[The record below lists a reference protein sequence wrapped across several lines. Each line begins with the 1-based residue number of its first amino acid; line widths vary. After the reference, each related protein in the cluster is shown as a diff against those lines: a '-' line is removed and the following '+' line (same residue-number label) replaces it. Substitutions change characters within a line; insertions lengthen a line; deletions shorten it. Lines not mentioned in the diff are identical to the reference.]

1 MKSVAESRDGL
12 MVEVSGVSSFVR
24 GTDAV
29 FYSGLDVIEV
39 LDPRKTRL
47 APDDTSKHAKARLH
61 LEAVIRKTALPQ
73 TEHGIALADSFLMDQ
88 QQHQLRPAELALS
101 MRNPQPRLLIA
112 DVVGLGKTLEIGITL
127 SELIRRGRGER
138 ILVVT
143 PAHVLEQFQRELW
156 TRFSLPLVRL
166 DSTGIQRIQQ
176 EIPAGRN
183 PFAHFKRVIVSV
195 DTLKSATYGHHL
207 ENVVWDAVVI
217 DESHNLVN
225 KGTRNNRLAHRLAEQ
240 TDALI
245 LASATPHNGDAESF
259 AELIRMLDPAAIA
272 DPKNYK
278 VADLDHLYIRR
289 TKTDREVRDSLRT
302 SPGPNAAPHCRCRLR
317 RRRRKSPSWRSWR
330 ASGPRGPGL
339 LLDLRRSAGRLQLP
353 EGFPL
358 LPRSPAGILASRR
371 TYLDDPKRR
380 TAKGKGKADTPE
392 RRAALAIESKAL
404 AELETLV
411 ADFTDQDS
419 AKLDALVR
427 TLKDD
432 LGVGPR
438 SQRRVV
444 VFSERVHTLDWLARE
459 VPERLGFKKKN
470 ETKADTARPWK
481 AYGGA
486 VEVMHGD
493 TTNDQQQQEI
503 IDRFGRREEPVRLLF
518 TGDIA
523 SEGVNLHHQCHDLI
537 HYDLPWSLI
546 RIEQRN
552 GRIDRYGQAVSPS
565 SGPSTSP
572 PTCPGGATRR
582 TARCSRSTT
591 GSWAPDCCGAR
602 HRHTRSR
609 PARAALRPSPAST
622 TTRRKRT
629 ASPAISSRAALSSA
643 PSSSRSRSP
652 AESSRVP
659 RRRQRPARRPGGP
672 PAALGTAPVPEADVP
687 HVFTNTKAYFHAAM
701 DLIYPEAER
710 AALGWKPETAHGR
723 IEFTPPEDLQ
733 YRFRALPNSYLKQ
746 EKILT
751 TSKDDGTL
759 SITFDKQYAADRLED
774 ARNAKQGKTDQT
786 TSQWPNV
793 SYVSDIHPVLD
804 WVTDKVLARLRYDEA
819 FVLAY
824 RPDTTKAKRID
835 ARLPEALTGPVYL
848 LQGVYSNAAGKP
860 TVVEWMGVTGLG
872 EDNPCV
878 WRMDSAFLAACGVGP
893 DMPGRAQ
900 PVDPG
905 HLQELVP
912 AAVDVAEAHLRE
924 RRADYDKQ
932 VDSYLAPYEDRV
944 QVWEQDALIAV
955 GNQQHRIQQVY
966 DTAARRRDLVR
977 RLRTKGDP
985 MLRVLCVLEPFTP
998 PPRTPRSPHDELHLR
1013 LLRQPRRIPLRP
1025 LLQRG
1030 AGEHPQEGQGGR
1042 RGPVH
1047 PVDRPRDRPARLP
1060 AHPTRTPSPPPRRL
1074 PGHRAPFLSAH
1085 AQQEEPGSTYDDPTG
1100 SGPNTSPPGTPPSS
1114 KPSATTDGPS
1124 RSPCTTPARST
1135 NSRPPGTETASSP
1148 STAAG
1153 PPPRRRPR
1161 P

>member
-1 MKSVAESRDGL
+1 MTTSMQPEVPEGRDVDPAQSAYPAGARPVFAPGAQVRIRDEQWLVKSVAESRDGL
-12 MVEVSGVSSFVR
+12 MVKVSGVSSFVR

-29 FYSGLDVIEV
+29 FYSGLDRIEV

-47 APDDTSKHAKARLH
+47 VPDETSKHAKARLY

-73 TEHGIALADSFLMDQ
+73 TEHGIALADSFLMDRQ
-88 QQHQLRPAELALS
+88 EHQLRPAELALS

-176 EIPAGRN
+176 ELPAGRN

-195 DTLKSATYGHHL
+195 DTLKSATYAHHL
-207 ENVVWDAVVI
+207 ENITWDAVVI

-225 KGTRNNRLAHRLAEQ
+225 KGTRNNRLARRLAEQ

-289 TKTDREVRDSLRT
+289 TKSDREVRDSLKGKPWAERGDSLPVPAPAT
-302 SPGPNAAPHCRCRLR
+302 PKEVAVLEKLASEWTPGDPSRSSVCADPLVGYNFLKAFLSSHVAL
-317 RRRRKSPSWRSWR
+317 RKSLANRR
-330 ASGPRGPGL
+330 A
-339 LLDLRRSAGRLQLP
+339 
-353 EGFPL
+353 
-358 LPRSPAGILASRR
+358 
-371 TYLDDPKRR
+371 YLDNPRTG
-380 TAKGKGKADTPE
+380 TAKGKARTATDTPE
-392 RRAALAIESKAL
+392 RRAALAAESKAL
-404 AELETLV
+404 AELEALV

-427 TLKDD
+427 TLKDS

-438 SQRRVV
+438 SERRVV
-444 VFSERVHTLDWLARE
+444 IFSERVHTLDWLAQE
-459 VPERLGFKKKN
+459 VPARLGFKKN
-470 ETKADTARPWK
+470 EAKADATRPWK

-503 IDRFGRREEPVRLLF
+503 VDRFGRLEEPVRLLF

-552 GRIDRYGQAVSPS
+552 GRIDRYGQAVSPEFRALTLTADVPWRRDEE
-565 SGPSTSP
+565 SGEMLTLDDRLVGARLLRREAQAHEIETGEGSAEAVTGLYNDKKEEDRLTRDLIKGGTVERSIKQSQQESGGVLANLLAGANARLADPTAP
-572 PTCPGGATRR
+572 PTT
-582 TARCSRSTT
+582 
-591 GSWAPDCCGAR
+591 
-602 HRHTRSR
+602 
-609 PARAALRPSPAST
+609 
-622 TTRRKRT
+622 
-629 ASPAISSRAALSSA
+629 
-643 PSSSRSRSP
+643 
-652 AESSRVP
+652 
-659 RRRQRPARRPGGP
+659 
-672 PAALGTAPVPEADVP
+672 LGTAPVPEADVP
-687 HVFTNTKAYFHAAM
+687 HVFTDTKAYFHAAM

-710 AALGWKPETAHGR
+710 AALGWKPETAQGR
-723 IEFTPPEDLQ
+723 IEFTPPDDLQ
-733 YRFRALPNSYLKQ
+733 YRFRALPKSYLEQ

-751 TSKDDGTL
+751 TSKYDGTL
-759 SITFDKQYAADRLED
+759 SITFDKQYAADRLEA
-774 ARNAKQGKTDQT
+774 ARNAKQGKTDQP

-793 SYVSDIHPVLD
+793 SYASDIHPVLD
-804 WVTDKVLARLRYDEA
+804 WVTDKVLAKLQYDEA

-824 RPDTTKAKRID
+824 RPDTVKAKRID
-835 ARLPEALTGPVYL
+835 AALPEALTGPVYL
-848 LQGVYSNAAGKP
+848 LQGVYSNTAGKP
-860 TVVEWMGVTGLG
+860 TVVEWMAVTGLTAG
-872 EDNPCV
+872 SPRV

-900 PVDPG
+900 PVAPDL
-905 HLQELVP
+905 LQRLVP
-912 AAVDVAEAHLRE
+912 TAVDAAETHLRE

-944 QVWEQDALIAV
+944 QIWEQGALIAV
-955 GNQQHRIQQVY
+955 GNQQRRIQQVY
-966 DTAARRRDLVR
+966 DTAALRRDLVR
-977 RLRTKGDP
+977 RLRTDGDP
-985 MLRVLCVLEPFTP
+985 MLRVLCVLEP
-998 PPRTPRSPHDELHLR
+998 L
-1013 LLRQPRRIPLRP
+1013 
-1025 LLQRG
+1025 
-1030 AGEHPQEGQGGR
+1030 
-1042 RGPVH
+1042 
-1047 PVDRPRDRPARLP
+1047 
-1060 AHPTRTPSPPPRRL
+1060 HPTTAST
-1074 PGHRAPFLSAH
+1074 AH
-1085 AQQEEPGSTYDDPTG
+1085 AEE
-1100 SGPNTSPPGTPPSS
+1100 
-1114 KPSATTDGPS
+1114 SA
-1124 RSPCTTPARST
+1124 R
-1135 NSRPPGTETASSP
+1135 
-1148 STAAG
+1148 
-1153 PPPRRRPR
+1153 
-1161 P
+1161 

>member
-1 MKSVAESRDGL
+1 MTTAMQPEVPEGRDADPAQSAYPAGARPVFAPGAQVRIRHEQWLVKSVSESRDGL

-24 GTDAV
+24 GTDAI
-29 FYSGLDVIEV
+29 FYSDLDVIEV

-47 APDDTSKHAKARLH
+47 VPDDTSKHAKARLH

-73 TEHGIALADSFLMDQ
+73 TEHGIALADSFLMDR

-195 DTLKSATYGHHL
+195 DTLKSATYAHHL
-207 ENVVWDAVVI
+207 ESITWDAVVI

-225 KGTRNNRLAHRLAEQ
+225 KGTRNNRLARRLAEQ

-289 TKTDREVRDSLRT
+289 TKTDREVRDSLKGKPWAERGDSLPVPAPAT
-302 SPGPNAAPHCRCRLR
+302 PKEVAVLEKLASEWTPGDPARSSVCADPLVGYNFLKAFLSSHVAL
-317 RRRRKSPSWRSWR
+317 RKSLANRR
-330 ASGPRGPGL
+330 A
-339 LLDLRRSAGRLQLP
+339 
-353 EGFPL
+353 
-358 LPRSPAGILASRR
+358 
-371 TYLDDPKRR
+371 YLDDP
-380 TAKGKGKADTPE
+380 TKGKVKAAADTPE
-392 RRAALAIESKAL
+392 RRAALAVESKAL
-404 AELETLV
+404 AELEALV

-427 TLKDD
+427 TLKE

-438 SQRRVV
+438 SERRVV
-444 VFSERVHTLDWLARE
+444 IFSERVHTLDWLAKE
-459 VPERLGFKKKN
+459 VPARLGFKKN
-470 ETKADTARPWK
+470 EAKADATRPWT

-503 IDRFGRREEPVRLLF
+503 VDRFGRLEEPVRLLF

-523 SEGVNLHHQCHDLI
+523 SEGVNLHHQCHDLV

-552 GRIDRYGQAVSPS
+552 GRIDRYGQAISPEFRALTLIADVPWRRDEE
-565 SGPSTSP
+565 SGETL
-572 PTCPGGATRR
+572 TLDDRLV
-582 TARCSRSTT
+582 
-591 GSWAPDCCGAR
+591 GAR
-602 HRHTRSR
+602 LLRREAQAHEIETGEGSAEAVTGLYNDKKEEDRLTRDLIKGGTVERSIKQSQQESGGVLAGLLAGANAR
-609 PARAALRPSPAST
+609 LADPTAAPAT
-622 TTRRKRT
+622 
-629 ASPAISSRAALSSA
+629 
-643 PSSSRSRSP
+643 
-652 AESSRVP
+652 
-659 RRRQRPARRPGGP
+659 
-672 PAALGTAPVPEADVP
+672 LGTAPVPEADVP
-687 HVFTNTKAYFHAAM
+687 HVFTDTKAYFHAAM

-710 AALGWKPETAHGR
+710 AALGWKPETTHGR
-723 IEFTPPEDLQ
+723 IEFTPPDDLQ
-733 YRFRALPNSYLKQ
+733 YRFRALPKSYLEQ

-751 TSKDDGTL
+751 TSKYDGTL
-759 SITFDKQYAADRLED
+759 SVTFDKEYAADRLEA
-774 ARNAKQGKTDQT
+774 ARNAKQGKTDQP

-804 WVTDKVLARLRYDEA
+804 WVTDKVLAKLKYDEA

-824 RPDTTKAKRID
+824 RPDPVKAKRID
-835 ARLPEALTGPVYL
+835 ATLPEALNGPVYL
-848 LQGVYSNAAGKP
+848 LQGVYSNVAGKP
-860 TVVEWMGVTGLG
+860 TVVEWMAVTGLAAG
-872 EDNPCV
+872 SPRV

-900 PVDPG
+900 PVAPDL
-905 HLQELVP
+905 LQELVP
-912 AAVDVAEAHLRE
+912 AAVDAAEAHLRE
-924 RRADYDKQ
+924 RRTDYDKQ

-944 QVWEQDALIAV
+944 QVWEQGALIAV
-955 GNQQHRIQQVY
+955 GNQQHRIKQVY

-977 RLRTKGDP
+977 RLRTDGDP
-985 MLRVLCVLEPFTP
+985 MLRVLCVLEP
-998 PPRTPRSPHDELHLR
+998 LH
-1013 LLRQPRRIPLRP
+1013 
-1025 LLQRG
+1025 
-1030 AGEHPQEGQGGR
+1030 ATTES
-1042 RGPVH
+1042 
-1047 PVDRPRDRPARLP
+1047 
-1060 AHPTRTPSPPPRRL
+1060 T
-1074 PGHRAPFLSAH
+1074 AH
-1085 AQQEEPGSTYDDPTG
+1085 AEE
-1100 SGPNTSPPGTPPSS
+1100 
-1114 KPSATTDGPS
+1114 SA
-1124 RSPCTTPARST
+1124 R
-1135 NSRPPGTETASSP
+1135 
-1148 STAAG
+1148 
-1153 PPPRRRPR
+1153 
-1161 P
+1161 

>member
-1 MKSVAESRDGL
+1 MTTAMQPEVPEGRDAEPAQSAYPTGTSPVFAPGAQVRIRHEQWLVKSVSESRDGF

-29 FYSGLDVIEV
+29 FYSGLDAIKV

-47 APDDTSKHAKARLH
+47 EPDGTSKHAKARLH

-73 TEHGIALADSFLMDQ
+73 TEHGIALADSFLMDR

-195 DTLKSATYGHHL
+195 DTLKSATYAHHL
-207 ENVVWDAVVI
+207 ENIAWDAVVI

-225 KGTRNNRLAHRLAEQ
+225 KGTRNNRLARRLAEQ

-259 AELIRMLDPAAIA
+259 AELIGMLDPAAIA

-289 TKTDREVRDSLRT
+289 TKTDREVHDSLKDKPWAERGDSLPVT
-302 SPGPNAAPHCRCRLR
+302 ASATPKEVAVLENLASQWTPGDPDRPSVCADPLVGYNFLKAFLSSHVALR
-317 RRRRKSPSWRSWR
+317 ES
-330 ASGPRGPGL
+330 
-339 LLDLRRSAGRLQLP
+339 
-353 EGFPL
+353 
-358 LPRSPAGILASRR
+358 LASRR
-371 TYLDDPKRR
+371 TYLDDPKSR
-380 TAKGKGKADTPE
+380 TAKGKAKVDTPE
-392 RRAALAIESKAL
+392 RRAALAAESKAL

-427 TLKDD
+427 TLKDV

-438 SQRRVV
+438 SERRVV
-444 VFSERVHTLDWLARE
+444 VFSERIHTLDWLARE

-470 ETKADTARPWK
+470 VTKADATRPWK

-518 TGDIA
+518 TGDLA

-552 GRIDRYGQAVSPS
+552 GRIDRYGQAVSPEFRAVTLTAEVPWRRDEE
-565 SGPSTSP
+565 SGEMLTLDD
-572 PTCPGGATRR
+572 RLV
-582 TARCSRSTT
+582 
-591 GSWAPDCCGAR
+591 GAR
-602 HRHTRSR
+602 LLRREAQAHEIETGEGSAEAVTGLYNDKKEEDRLTRDLIKGSTVER
-609 PARAALRPSPAST
+609 SIKQSQQESGGVLAGFLAGANARLADPA
-622 TTRRKRT
+622 
-629 ASPAISSRAALSSA
+629 ASPA
-643 PSSSRSRSP
+643 P
-652 AESSRVP
+652 
-659 RRRQRPARRPGGP
+659 
-672 PAALGTAPVPEADVP
+672 LGTAPVPEADVP
-687 HVFTNTKAYFHAAM
+687 HVFTGTKAYFHAAM

-723 IEFTPPEDLQ
+723 IEFTPPDDLQ
-733 YRFRALPNSYLKQ
+733 YRFRALPKSYLEQ

-759 SITFDKQYAADRLED
+759 SITFDKEYAADRLEA
-774 ARNAKQGKTDQT
+774 ARNAKQGKTDQP

-804 WVTDKVLARLRYDEA
+804 WVTDKVLAKLQYDEA

-824 RPDTTKAKRID
+824 RPDTAKAKRID
-835 ARLPEALTGPVYL
+835 ATLSDALTGPVYL

-860 TVVEWMGVTGLG
+860 TVVEWMAVTGLA
-872 EDNPCV
+872 EDSPRV
-878 WRMDSAFLAACGVGP
+878 WRMDSSFLAACGVGP
-893 DMPGRAQ
+893 EMPGRAQ
-900 PVDPG
+900 PVDPDL
-905 HLQELVP
+905 LQGLVS

-924 RRADYDKQ
+924 RRAEYDKQ

-944 QVWEQDALIAV
+944 QVWKQGALIAV
-955 GNQQHRIQQVY
+955 GNQQHRIRQVH
-966 DTAARRRDLVR
+966 DTVARRQDLVR

-985 MLRVLCVLEPFTP
+985 MLRVLCVLEP
-998 PPRTPRSPHDELHLR
+998 LHTTT
-1013 LLRQPRRIPLRP
+1013 
-1025 LLQRG
+1025 
-1030 AGEHPQEGQGGR
+1030 A
-1042 RGPVH
+1042 
-1047 PVDRPRDRPARLP
+1047 
-1060 AHPTRTPSPPPRRL
+1060 
-1074 PGHRAPFLSAH
+1074 
-1085 AQQEEPGSTYDDPTG
+1085 PTG
-1100 SGPNTSPPGTPPSS
+1100 HAEE
-1114 KPSATTDGPS
+1114 SA
-1124 RSPCTTPARST
+1124 R
-1135 NSRPPGTETASSP
+1135 
-1148 STAAG
+1148 
-1153 PPPRRRPR
+1153 
-1161 P
+1161 

>member
-1 MKSVAESRDGL
+1 MRIRHEQWLVKSVSESRDGL

-29 FYSGLDVIEV
+29 FYSGLDAIEV

-47 APDDTSKHAKARLH
+47 VPDETSKHAKARLH

-73 TEHGIALADSFLMDQ
+73 TEHGIALADSFLMDR

-195 DTLKSATYGHHL
+195 DTLKSATYAHHL
-207 ENVVWDAVVI
+207 ENITWDAVVI

-225 KGTRNNRLAHRLAEQ
+225 KGTRNNRLARRLAEQ

-289 TKTDREVRDSLRT
+289 TKTDREVRDSLKGKPWAERGD
-302 SPGPNAAPHCRCRLR
+302 SLPVPAPATPKEVAVLE
-317 RRRRKSPSWRSWR
+317 K
-330 ASGPRGPGL
+330 
-339 LLDLRRSAGRLQLP
+339 
-353 EGFPL
+353 
-358 LPRSPAGILASRR
+358 LASEWTPGDPARSSVCADPLVGYNFLKAFLSSHVALRESLANRR
-371 TYLDDPKRR
+371 AYLDDPMKRK
-380 TAKGKGKADTPE
+380 AKAAADTPE
-392 RRAALAIESKAL
+392 RRAALAAESKAL
-404 AELETLV
+404 AELEALV

-427 TLKDD
+427 TLKE

-438 SQRRVV
+438 SERRVV
-444 VFSERVHTLDWLARE
+444 IFSERVHTLDWLARE
-459 VPERLGFKKKN
+459 VPAMLGFKKN
-470 ETKADTARPWK
+470 EAKADATRPWK

-503 IDRFGRREEPVRLLF
+503 VDRFGRREEPVRLLF

-552 GRIDRYGQAVSPS
+552 GRIDRYGQAVSPEFRALTLTADVPWRRDQE
-565 SGPSTSP
+565 SGEMLTLDD
-572 PTCPGGATRR
+572 RLV
-582 TARCSRSTT
+582 
-591 GSWAPDCCGAR
+591 GAR
-602 HRHTRSR
+602 LLRREAQAHEIETGEGSAEAVTGLYNDKKEEDRLTRDLIKGGTVERSIKQSQQESGGVLAGLLAGAN
-609 PARAALRPSPAST
+609 ARLADP
-622 TTRRKRT
+622 T
-629 ASPAISSRAALSSA
+629 A
-643 PSSSRSRSP
+643 
-652 AESSRVP
+652 
-659 RRRQRPARRPGGP
+659 P
-672 PAALGTAPVPEADVP
+672 PATLGTAPVSEADVP
-687 HVFTNTKAYFHAAM
+687 HVFTDTKAYFHAAM

-710 AALGWKPETAHGR
+710 AALGWKPETAQGR
-723 IEFTPPEDLQ
+723 IEFTPPDDLQ
-733 YRFRALPNSYLKQ
+733 YRFRALPKSYLEQ

-751 TSKDDGTL
+751 TSKYDGTL
-759 SITFDKQYAADRLED
+759 SVTFDKQYAAGRLEA
-774 ARNAKQGKTDQT
+774 ARNAKQGKTDQP

-804 WVTDKVLARLRYDEA
+804 WVTDKVLAKLKYDEA

-824 RPDTTKAKRID
+824 RPDPTKAQRID
-835 ARLPEALTGPVYL
+835 ASLPEALTGPVYL

-860 TVVEWMGVTGLG
+860 TVVEWMAVTGLAAG
-872 EDNPCV
+872 SPRV

-893 DMPGRAQ
+893 DMPGRAR
-900 PVDPG
+900 PVAPDL
-905 HLQELVP
+905 LQRLVP
-912 AAVDVAEAHLRE
+912 AAVDAAETHLRE

-944 QVWEQDALIAV
+944 QVWEQGALIAV
-955 GNQQHRIQQVY
+955 GNQQRRIQQVY

-977 RLRTKGDP
+977 RLRTDGDP
-985 MLRVLCVLEPFTP
+985 MLRVLCVLEP
-998 PPRTPRSPHDELHLR
+998 LH
-1013 LLRQPRRIPLRP
+1013 
-1025 LLQRG
+1025 
-1030 AGEHPQEGQGGR
+1030 
-1042 RGPVH
+1042 
-1047 PVDRPRDRPARLP
+1047 
-1060 AHPTRTPSPPPRRL
+1060 
-1074 PGHRAPFLSAH
+1074 
-1085 AQQEEPGSTYDDPTG
+1085 
-1100 SGPNTSPPGTPPSS
+1100 
-1114 KPSATTDGPS
+1114 ATTES
-1124 RSPCTTPARST
+1124 AAHTEESAR
-1135 NSRPPGTETASSP
+1135 
-1148 STAAG
+1148 
-1153 PPPRRRPR
+1153 
-1161 P
+1161 

>member
-1 MKSVAESRDGL
+1 MTTAMQPEVPEGRDADPAQSAYPAGARPVFAPGAQVRIRHEQWLVKSVSESRDGL

-24 GTDAV
+24 GTDAI

-39 LDPRKTRL
+39 LDPRKTQL
-47 APDDTSKHAKARLH
+47 VPDETSKHAKARLH

-73 TEHGIALADSFLMDQ
+73 TEHGIALADSFLMDR

-195 DTLKSATYGHHL
+195 DTLKSATYAHHL
-207 ENVVWDAVVI
+207 ENITWDAVVI

-225 KGTRNNRLAHRLAEQ
+225 KGTRNNRLARRLAEQ

-289 TKTDREVRDSLRT
+289 TKTDREVRDSLKGKPWAERGDSLPVPAPAT
-302 SPGPNAAPHCRCRLR
+302 PKEIAVLEKLASEWTPGDPARSSVCADPLVGYNFLKAFLSSHVAL
-317 RRRRKSPSWRSWR
+317 RKSLANRR
-330 ASGPRGPGL
+330 A
-339 LLDLRRSAGRLQLP
+339 
-353 EGFPL
+353 
-358 LPRSPAGILASRR
+358 
-371 TYLDDPKRR
+371 YLDDPK
-380 TAKGKGKADTPE
+380 KGKVKAAADTPE
-392 RRAALAIESKAL
+392 RRAALAAESKAL
-404 AELETLV
+404 AELEALV

-427 TLKDD
+427 TLKE

-438 SQRRVV
+438 SERRVV
-444 VFSERVHTLDWLARE
+444 IFSERVHTLDWLAQE
-459 VPERLGFKKKN
+459 VPGRLGFKKN
-470 ETKADTARPWK
+470 EAKADATRPWK

-503 IDRFGRREEPVRLLF
+503 VDRFGRLEEPVRLLF

-552 GRIDRYGQAVSPS
+552 GRIDRYGQAISPEFRALTLTADVPWRRDEE
-565 SGPSTSP
+565 SGEMLTLDD
-572 PTCPGGATRR
+572 RLV
-582 TARCSRSTT
+582 
-591 GSWAPDCCGAR
+591 GAR
-602 HRHTRSR
+602 LLRREAQAHEIETGEGSAEAVTGLYNDKKEEDRLTRDLIKGGTVERSIKQSQQESGGVLAGLLAGANAR
-609 PARAALRPSPAST
+609 LADPTAAPAT
-622 TTRRKRT
+622 
-629 ASPAISSRAALSSA
+629 
-643 PSSSRSRSP
+643 
-652 AESSRVP
+652 
-659 RRRQRPARRPGGP
+659 
-672 PAALGTAPVPEADVP
+672 LGTAPVPEADVP
-687 HVFTNTKAYFHAAM
+687 HVFTDTKAYFHAAM

-710 AALGWKPETAHGR
+710 VALGWKPETTHGR
-723 IEFTPPEDLQ
+723 IEFTPPDDLQ
-733 YRFRALPNSYLKQ
+733 YRFRALPKSYLEQ

-751 TSKDDGTL
+751 TSKYDGTL
-759 SITFDKQYAADRLED
+759 SITFDKKYAADRLEA
-774 ARNAKQGKTDQT
+774 ARNAKQGKTDQP

-804 WVTDKVLARLRYDEA
+804 WVTDKVLAKLKYDEA

-824 RPDTTKAKRID
+824 RPDLAKAKRID
-835 ARLPEALTGPVYL
+835 ATLPEALTGPVYL

-860 TVVEWMGVTGLG
+860 TVVEWMAITGLAA
-872 EDNPCV
+872 DSPRV
-878 WRMDSAFLAACGVGP
+878 WRMDSTFLAACGVGP

-900 PVDPG
+900 PVAPDL
-905 HLQELVP
+905 LQELVP
-912 AAVDVAEAHLRE
+912 AAVDAAETHLRE

-944 QVWEQDALIAV
+944 QVWEQGALIAV
-955 GNQQHRIQQVY
+955 GNQQRRIQQVY

-977 RLRTKGDP
+977 RLRTDGDP
-985 MLRVLCVLEPFTP
+985 MLRVLCVLEP
-998 PPRTPRSPHDELHLR
+998 LH
-1013 LLRQPRRIPLRP
+1013 
-1025 LLQRG
+1025 
-1030 AGEHPQEGQGGR
+1030 ATTES
-1042 RGPVH
+1042 
-1047 PVDRPRDRPARLP
+1047 
-1060 AHPTRTPSPPPRRL
+1060 T
-1074 PGHRAPFLSAH
+1074 AH
-1085 AQQEEPGSTYDDPTG
+1085 AEE
-1100 SGPNTSPPGTPPSS
+1100 
-1114 KPSATTDGPS
+1114 SA
-1124 RSPCTTPARST
+1124 R
-1135 NSRPPGTETASSP
+1135 
-1148 STAAG
+1148 
-1153 PPPRRRPR
+1153 
-1161 P
+1161 

>member
-1 MKSVAESRDGL
+1 MTTAMQPEVPEGRDADPAQSAYPAGARPVFAPGAQVRIRHEQWLVKSVSESRDGL

-29 FYSGLDVIEV
+29 FYSGLDAIEV

-47 APDDTSKHAKARLH
+47 VPDETSKHAKARLH

-73 TEHGIALADSFLMDQ
+73 TEHGIALADSFLMDR

-195 DTLKSATYGHHL
+195 DTLKSATYAHHL
-207 ENVVWDAVVI
+207 ENITWDAVVI

-225 KGTRNNRLAHRLAEQ
+225 KGTRNNRLARRLAEQ

-289 TKTDREVRDSLRT
+289 TKTDREVRDSLKGKPWAERGD
-302 SPGPNAAPHCRCRLR
+302 SLPVPAPATPKEVAVLE
-317 RRRRKSPSWRSWR
+317 K
-330 ASGPRGPGL
+330 
-339 LLDLRRSAGRLQLP
+339 
-353 EGFPL
+353 
-358 LPRSPAGILASRR
+358 LASEWTPGDPARSSVCADPLVGYNFLKAFLSSHVALWESLANRR
-371 TYLDDPKRR
+371 AYLDDPMKRK
-380 TAKGKGKADTPE
+380 AKAAVDTPE
-392 RRAALAIESKAL
+392 RRAALAAESKAL
-404 AELETLV
+404 AELEALV

-427 TLKDD
+427 TLKE

-438 SQRRVV
+438 SERRVV
-444 VFSERVHTLDWLARE
+444 IFSERVHTLDWLARE
-459 VPERLGFKKKN
+459 VPAMLGFKKN
-470 ETKADTARPWK
+470 EAKADATRPWK

-503 IDRFGRREEPVRLLF
+503 VDRFGRLEEPVRLLF

-552 GRIDRYGQAVSPS
+552 GRIDRYGQAVSPEFRALTLTADVPWRRDEE
-565 SGPSTSP
+565 SGEMLTLDD
-572 PTCPGGATRR
+572 RLV
-582 TARCSRSTT
+582 
-591 GSWAPDCCGAR
+591 GAR
-602 HRHTRSR
+602 LLRREAQAHEIETGEGSAEAVTGLYNDKKEEDRLTRDLIKGGTVERSIKQSQQESGGVLAGLLAGAN
-609 PARAALRPSPAST
+609 ARLADP
-622 TTRRKRT
+622 T
-629 ASPAISSRAALSSA
+629 A
-643 PSSSRSRSP
+643 
-652 AESSRVP
+652 
-659 RRRQRPARRPGGP
+659 P
-672 PAALGTAPVPEADVP
+672 PATLGTAPVSEADVP
-687 HVFTNTKAYFHAAM
+687 HVFTDTKAYFHAAM

-710 AALGWKPETAHGR
+710 AALGWKPETAQGR
-723 IEFTPPEDLQ
+723 IEFTPPDDLQ
-733 YRFRALPNSYLKQ
+733 YRFRALPKSYLEQ

-751 TSKDDGTL
+751 TSKYDGTL
-759 SITFDKQYAADRLED
+759 SVTFDKQYAAGRLEA
-774 ARNAKQGKTDQT
+774 ARNAKQGKTDQP

-804 WVTDKVLARLRYDEA
+804 WVTDKVLAKLKYDEA

-824 RPDTTKAKRID
+824 RPDPTKAQRID
-835 ARLPEALTGPVYL
+835 ASLPEALTGPVYL

-860 TVVEWMGVTGLG
+860 TVVEWMAVTGLAAG
-872 EDNPCV
+872 SPRV

-900 PVDPG
+900 PVDADL
-905 HLQELVP
+905 LQELVP
-912 AAVDVAEAHLRE
+912 AAVDAAETHLRE
-924 RRADYDKQ
+924 RRADYDTQ

-944 QVWEQDALIAV
+944 QVWEQGALIAV
-955 GNQQHRIQQVY
+955 GNQQRRIQQVY

-977 RLRTKGDP
+977 RLRTDGDP
-985 MLRVLCVLEPFTP
+985 MLRVLCVLEP
-998 PPRTPRSPHDELHLR
+998 LH
-1013 LLRQPRRIPLRP
+1013 
-1025 LLQRG
+1025 
-1030 AGEHPQEGQGGR
+1030 ATT
-1042 RGPVH
+1042 VS
-1047 PVDRPRDRPARLP
+1047 
-1060 AHPTRTPSPPPRRL
+1060 T
-1074 PGHRAPFLSAH
+1074 AH
-1085 AQQEEPGSTYDDPTG
+1085 AEE
-1100 SGPNTSPPGTPPSS
+1100 
-1114 KPSATTDGPS
+1114 SA
-1124 RSPCTTPARST
+1124 R
-1135 NSRPPGTETASSP
+1135 
-1148 STAAG
+1148 
-1153 PPPRRRPR
+1153 
-1161 P
+1161 

>member
-1 MKSVAESRDGL
+1 MTTAMQPEVPEGRDADAAQSAYPAGARPVFAPGAQVRIRHEQWLVKSVSESRDGL

-24 GTDAV
+24 GTDAI

-47 APDDTSKHAKARLH
+47 VPDDTSKHAKARLH

-73 TEHGIALADSFLMDQ
+73 TEHGIALADSFLMDR

-195 DTLKSATYGHHL
+195 DTLKSATYAHHL
-207 ENVVWDAVVI
+207 ENITWDAVVI

-225 KGTRNNRLAHRLAEQ
+225 KGTRNNRLARRLAEQ

-289 TKTDREVRDSLRT
+289 TKTDREVRDSLKGKPWAERGDSLPVT
-302 SPGPNAAPHCRCRLR
+302 APATPKEAAILEKLASEWTPGDPGRSSVCADPLVGYNFLKAFLSSHVAL
-317 RRRRKSPSWRSWR
+317 RKSL
-330 ASGPRGPGL
+330 AN
-339 LLDLRRSAGRLQLP
+339 RRS
-353 EGFPL
+353 
-358 LPRSPAGILASRR
+358 
-371 TYLDDPKRR
+371 YLDNPKTG
-380 TAKGKGKADTPE
+380 TARGRAKSAADSPE
-392 RRAALAIESKAL
+392 RRADLAAEGKAL
-404 AELETLV
+404 AELEALV

-419 AKLDALVR
+419 AKLDALVH
-427 TLKDD
+427 TLKE

-438 SQRRVV
+438 SERRVV
-444 VFSERVHTLDWLARE
+444 IFSERVHTLDWLAQE
-459 VPERLGFKKKN
+459 VPARLGFKKN
-470 ETKADTARPWK
+470 EAKADATRPWK

-503 IDRFGRREEPVRLLF
+503 VDRFGRLEEPVRLLF

-552 GRIDRYGQAVSPS
+552 GRIDRYGQAVSPEFRAVTLTADVPWRRDEE
-565 SGPSTSP
+565 SGEMLTLDD
-572 PTCPGGATRR
+572 RLV
-582 TARCSRSTT
+582 
-591 GSWAPDCCGAR
+591 GAR
-602 HRHTRSR
+602 LLRREAQAHEIETGEGSAEAVTGLYNDKKEEDRLTRDLIKGGTVERSIKQSQQESGGVLAGLLAGAN
-609 PARAALRPSPAST
+609 ARLADPT
-622 TTRRKRT
+622 
-629 ASPAISSRAALSSA
+629 
-643 PSSSRSRSP
+643 
-652 AESSRVP
+652 
-659 RRRQRPARRPGGP
+659 G
-672 PAALGTAPVPEADVP
+672 PAANLGTAPVPEADVL
-687 HVFTNTKAYFHAAM
+687 HVFTDTKAYFHAAM

-723 IEFTPPEDLQ
+723 IEFTPPDDLQ
-733 YRFRALPNSYLKQ
+733 YRFRALPKSYLEQ

-751 TSKDDGTL
+751 TSKYDGTL
-759 SITFDKQYAADRLED
+759 SITFDKQYAADRLEA
-774 ARNAKQGKTDQT
+774 ARNAKQGKTDQP

-793 SYVSDIHPVLD
+793 SYASDIHPVLD
-804 WVTDKVLARLRYDEA
+804 WVTDKVLAKLQYDEA

-824 RPDTTKAKRID
+824 RPDTAKAQRID
-835 ARLPEALTGPVYL
+835 ASLPAALTGPVYL

-860 TVVEWMGVTGLG
+860 TVVEWMAVTGLAVG
-872 EDNPCV
+872 SPRV
-878 WRMDSAFLAACGVGP
+878 WRMDSMFLAACGVGP
-893 DMPGRAQ
+893 DMPGRAET
-900 PVDPG
+900 VDSD
-905 HLQELVP
+905 LLKSLVP
-912 AAVDVAEAHLRE
+912 AAVDAAESHLRE

-944 QVWEQDALIAV
+944 QVWEQGALIAV
-955 GNQQHRIQQVY
+955 GNQQRRIAEVY

-977 RLRTKGDP
+977 RLRTEGDP
-985 MLRVLCVLEPFTP
+985 MLRVLCVLEP
-998 PPRTPRSPHDELHLR
+998 LH
-1013 LLRQPRRIPLRP
+1013 
-1025 LLQRG
+1025 
-1030 AGEHPQEGQGGR
+1030 A
-1042 RGPVH
+1042 
-1047 PVDRPRDRPARLP
+1047 
-1060 AHPTRTPSPPPRRL
+1060 TT
-1074 PGHRAPFLSAH
+1074 
-1085 AQQEEPGSTYDDPTG
+1085 T
-1100 SGPNTSPPGTPPSS
+1100 
-1114 KPSATTDGPS
+1114 SATHEES
-1124 RSPCTTPARST
+1124 AR
-1135 NSRPPGTETASSP
+1135 
-1148 STAAG
+1148 
-1153 PPPRRRPR
+1153 
-1161 P
+1161 

>member
-1 MKSVAESRDGL
+1 MTTAMQPEVPEGRDADPAQSAYPAGARPVFAPGAQVRIRHEQWLVKSVSESRDGL

-29 FYSGLDVIEV
+29 FYSGLDAIEV

-47 APDDTSKHAKARLH
+47 VPDETSKHAKARLH

-73 TEHGIALADSFLMDQ
+73 TEHGIALADSFLMDR

-195 DTLKSATYGHHL
+195 DTLKSATYAHHL
-207 ENVVWDAVVI
+207 ENITWDAVVI

-225 KGTRNNRLAHRLAEQ
+225 KGTRNNRLARRLAEQ

-289 TKTDREVRDSLRT
+289 TKTDREVRDSLKGKPWAERGDSLPVPAPAT
-302 SPGPNAAPHCRCRLR
+302 PKEVAVLEKLASEWTPGDPARSSVCADPLVGYNFLKAFLSSHVAL
-317 RRRRKSPSWRSWR
+317 RKSLANRR
-330 ASGPRGPGL
+330 A
-339 LLDLRRSAGRLQLP
+339 
-353 EGFPL
+353 
-358 LPRSPAGILASRR
+358 
-371 TYLDDPKRR
+371 YLDDPK
-380 TAKGKGKADTPE
+380 KGKAKAAADTPE
-392 RRAALAIESKAL
+392 RRAALAAESKAL
-404 AELETLV
+404 AELEALV

-427 TLKDD
+427 TLRE
-432 LGVGPR
+432 LGVSPR
-438 SQRRVV
+438 SERRVV
-444 VFSERVHTLDWLARE
+444 IFSERVHTLDWLARE
-459 VPERLGFKKKN
+459 VPARLGFKKN
-470 ETKADTARPWK
+470 EAKADETRPWK

-503 IDRFGRREEPVRLLF
+503 VDRFGRLEEPVRLLF

-552 GRIDRYGQAVSPS
+552 GRIDRYGQAISPEFRALTLTADVPWRRDEE
-565 SGPSTSP
+565 SGEMLTLDD
-572 PTCPGGATRR
+572 RLV
-582 TARCSRSTT
+582 
-591 GSWAPDCCGAR
+591 GAR
-602 HRHTRSR
+602 LLRREAQAHEIETGEGSAEAVTGLYNDKKEEDRLTRDLIKGGTVERSIKQSQQESGGVLAGLLAGAN
-609 PARAALRPSPAST
+609 ARLADPKA
-622 TTRRKRT
+622 
-629 ASPAISSRAALSSA
+629 
-643 PSSSRSRSP
+643 
-652 AESSRVP
+652 
-659 RRRQRPARRPGGP
+659 P
-672 PAALGTAPVPEADVP
+672 PATLGTPPVPEADVP
-687 HVFTNTKAYFHAAM
+687 HVFTDTKAYFHAAM

-710 AALGWKPETAHGR
+710 AALGWKPETTHGR
-723 IEFTPPEDLQ
+723 IEFTPPDDLQ
-733 YRFRALPNSYLKQ
+733 YRFRALPKSYLEQ

-751 TSKDDGTL
+751 TSKYDGTL
-759 SITFDKQYAADRLED
+759 SVTFDKKYAADRLEA
-774 ARNAKQGKTDQT
+774 ARNAKQGKSDQP

-804 WVTDKVLARLRYDEA
+804 WVTDKVLAKLKYDEA

-824 RPDTTKAKRID
+824 RPDLAKAKRID
-835 ARLPEALTGPVYL
+835 ATLPEALTGPVYL

-860 TVVEWMGVTGLG
+860 TVVEWMAVTGLAAG
-872 EDNPCV
+872 SPRV

-893 DMPGRAQ
+893 DMPGRTQ
-900 PVDPG
+900 PVAPDL
-905 HLQELVP
+905 LQELVP
-912 AAVDVAEAHLRE
+912 AAVDAAEAHLRE

-944 QVWEQDALIAV
+944 QVWEQGALIAV
-955 GNQQHRIQQVY
+955 GNQQRRIQQVY

-977 RLRTKGDP
+977 RLRTDGDP
-985 MLRVLCVLEPFTP
+985 MLRVLCVLEP
-998 PPRTPRSPHDELHLR
+998 LH
-1013 LLRQPRRIPLRP
+1013 
-1025 LLQRG
+1025 
-1030 AGEHPQEGQGGR
+1030 
-1042 RGPVH
+1042 
-1047 PVDRPRDRPARLP
+1047 
-1060 AHPTRTPSPPPRRL
+1060 
-1074 PGHRAPFLSAH
+1074 
-1085 AQQEEPGSTYDDPTG
+1085 
-1100 SGPNTSPPGTPPSS
+1100 
-1114 KPSATTDGPS
+1114 ATT
-1124 RSPCTTPARST
+1124 A
-1135 NSRPPGTETASSP
+1135 
-1148 STAAG
+1148 STAYAEESA
-1153 PPPRRRPR
+1153 R
-1161 P
+1161 

>member
-1 MKSVAESRDGL
+1 MTTAMQPEVPEGRDADPAQSAYPAGARPVFAPGAQVRIRHEQWLVKSVSESRDGL

-29 FYSGLDVIEV
+29 FYSGLDAIEV

-47 APDDTSKHAKARLH
+47 VPDETSKHAKARLH

-73 TEHGIALADSFLMDQ
+73 TEHGIALADSFLMDR

-195 DTLKSATYGHHL
+195 DTLKAATYAHHL
-207 ENVVWDAVVI
+207 ENITWDAVVI

-225 KGTRNNRLAHRLAEQ
+225 KGTRNNRLARRLAEQ

-289 TKTDREVRDSLRT
+289 TKTDREVRDSLKGKPWAERGD
-302 SPGPNAAPHCRCRLR
+302 SLPVPAPATPKEVAVLE
-317 RRRRKSPSWRSWR
+317 K
-330 ASGPRGPGL
+330 
-339 LLDLRRSAGRLQLP
+339 
-353 EGFPL
+353 
-358 LPRSPAGILASRR
+358 LASEWTPGDPARSSVCADPLVGYNFLKAFLSSHVALRESLANRR
-371 TYLDDPKRR
+371 AYLDDPMKRK
-380 TAKGKGKADTPE
+380 AKAAADTPE
-392 RRAALAIESKAL
+392 RRAALAAESKAL
-404 AELETLV
+404 AELEALV

-427 TLKDD
+427 TLKE

-438 SQRRVV
+438 SERRVV
-444 VFSERVHTLDWLARE
+444 IFSERVHTLDWLARE
-459 VPERLGFKKKN
+459 VPAMLGFKKN
-470 ETKADTARPWK
+470 EAKADATRPWK

-503 IDRFGRREEPVRLLF
+503 VDRFGRREEPVRLLF

-552 GRIDRYGQAVSPS
+552 GRIDRYGQAVSPEFRALTLTADVPWRRDEE
-565 SGPSTSP
+565 SGEMLTLDD
-572 PTCPGGATRR
+572 RLV
-582 TARCSRSTT
+582 
-591 GSWAPDCCGAR
+591 GAR
-602 HRHTRSR
+602 LLRREAQAHEIETGEGSAEAVTGLYNDKKEEDRLTRDLIKGGTVERSIKQSQQESGGVLAGLLAGAN
-609 PARAALRPSPAST
+609 ARLADP
-622 TTRRKRT
+622 T
-629 ASPAISSRAALSSA
+629 A
-643 PSSSRSRSP
+643 
-652 AESSRVP
+652 
-659 RRRQRPARRPGGP
+659 P
-672 PAALGTAPVPEADVP
+672 PATLGTAPVPEADVP
-687 HVFTNTKAYFHAAM
+687 HVFTDTKAYFHAAM

-710 AALGWKPETAHGR
+710 AALGWKPETAQGR
-723 IEFTPPEDLQ
+723 IEFTPPDDLQ
-733 YRFRALPNSYLKQ
+733 YRFRALPKSYLEQ

-751 TSKDDGTL
+751 TSKYDGTL
-759 SITFDKQYAADRLED
+759 SVTFDKQYAAGRLEA
-774 ARNAKQGKTDQT
+774 ARNAKQGKTDQP

-804 WVTDKVLARLRYDEA
+804 WVTDKVLAKLKYDEA

-824 RPDTTKAKRID
+824 RPDPTKAQRID
-835 ARLPEALTGPVYL
+835 ASLPEALTGPVYL

-860 TVVEWMGVTGLG
+860 TVVEWMAVTGLAAG
-872 EDNPCV
+872 GPRV

-893 DMPGRAQ
+893 DMPGRAR
-900 PVDPG
+900 PVAPDL
-905 HLQELVP
+905 LQRLVP
-912 AAVDVAEAHLRE
+912 AAVDAAETHLRE

-944 QVWEQDALIAV
+944 QVWEQGALIAV
-955 GNQQHRIQQVY
+955 GNQQRRIQQVY

-977 RLRTKGDP
+977 RLRTDGDP
-985 MLRVLCVLEPFTP
+985 MLRVLCVLEP
-998 PPRTPRSPHDELHLR
+998 LH
-1013 LLRQPRRIPLRP
+1013 
-1025 LLQRG
+1025 
-1030 AGEHPQEGQGGR
+1030 
-1042 RGPVH
+1042 
-1047 PVDRPRDRPARLP
+1047 
-1060 AHPTRTPSPPPRRL
+1060 
-1074 PGHRAPFLSAH
+1074 
-1085 AQQEEPGSTYDDPTG
+1085 
-1100 SGPNTSPPGTPPSS
+1100 
-1114 KPSATTDGPS
+1114 ATTES
-1124 RSPCTTPARST
+1124 AAHTEESAR
-1135 NSRPPGTETASSP
+1135 
-1148 STAAG
+1148 
-1153 PPPRRRPR
+1153 
-1161 P
+1161 

>member
-1 MKSVAESRDGL
+1 MTTAMQPEVPEGRDADPAQSAYPAGARPVFAPGAQVRIRHEQWLVKSVSESRDGL

-24 GTDAV
+24 GTDAI

-39 LDPRKTRL
+39 LDPRKTQL
-47 APDDTSKHAKARLH
+47 VPDETSKHAKARLH

-73 TEHGIALADSFLMDQ
+73 TEHGIALADSFLMDR

-195 DTLKSATYGHHL
+195 DTLKSATYAHHL
-207 ENVVWDAVVI
+207 ENITWDAVVI

-225 KGTRNNRLAHRLAEQ
+225 KGTRNNRLARRLAEQ

-289 TKTDREVRDSLRT
+289 TKTDREVRDSLKGKPWAERGDSLPVPAPAT
-302 SPGPNAAPHCRCRLR
+302 PKEIAVLEKLASEWTPGDPSRSSVCADPLVGYNFLKAFLSSHVAL
-317 RRRRKSPSWRSWR
+317 RKSLANRR
-330 ASGPRGPGL
+330 A
-339 LLDLRRSAGRLQLP
+339 
-353 EGFPL
+353 
-358 LPRSPAGILASRR
+358 
-371 TYLDDPKRR
+371 YLDDPK
-380 TAKGKGKADTPE
+380 KGKAKAAADTPE
-392 RRAALAIESKAL
+392 RRAALAAESKAL
-404 AELETLV
+404 AELEALV

-427 TLKDD
+427 TLKDE

-438 SQRRVV
+438 SERRVV
-444 VFSERVHTLDWLARE
+444 IFSERVHTLDWLARE
-459 VPERLGFKKKN
+459 VPARLGFKKN
-470 ETKADTARPWK
+470 EAKTDATRPWK

-503 IDRFGRREEPVRLLF
+503 VDRFGRLEEPVRLLF

-552 GRIDRYGQAVSPS
+552 GRIDRYGQAISPEFRALTLTADVPWRRDEE
-565 SGPSTSP
+565 SGEMLTLDD
-572 PTCPGGATRR
+572 RLV
-582 TARCSRSTT
+582 
-591 GSWAPDCCGAR
+591 GAR
-602 HRHTRSR
+602 LLRREAQAHEIETGEGSAEAVTGLYNDKKEEDRLTRDLIKGGTVERSIKQSQQESGGVLAGLLAGAN
-609 PARAALRPSPAST
+609 ARLADP
-622 TTRRKRT
+622 T
-629 ASPAISSRAALSSA
+629 A
-643 PSSSRSRSP
+643 
-652 AESSRVP
+652 
-659 RRRQRPARRPGGP
+659 P

-687 HVFTNTKAYFHAAM
+687 HVFTDTKAYFHAAM

-710 AALGWKPETAHGR
+710 AALGWKPETTHGR
-723 IEFTPPEDLQ
+723 IEFTPPDDLQ
-733 YRFRALPNSYLKQ
+733 YRFRALPKSYLEQ

-751 TSKDDGTL
+751 TSKYDGTL
-759 SITFDKQYAADRLED
+759 SVTFDKKYAADRLEA
-774 ARNAKQGKTDQT
+774 ARNAKQGKTDQP

-804 WVTDKVLARLRYDEA
+804 WVTDKVLAKLKYDEA
-819 FVLAY
+819 FVLAFQ
-824 RPDTTKAKRID
+824 PDPAKAKRID
-835 ARLPEALTGPVYL
+835 ATLPEALTGPVYL

-860 TVVEWMGVTGLG
+860 TVVEWIAVTGLAAG
-872 EDNPCV
+872 SPRV
-878 WRMDSAFLAACGVGP
+878 WRMDSTFLAACGVGP
-893 DMPGRAQ
+893 DMPGRAR
-900 PVDPG
+900 PVAPDL
-905 HLQELVP
+905 LQELVP
-912 AAVDVAEAHLRE
+912 AAVDAAETHLRE

-944 QVWEQDALIAV
+944 QVWEQGALIAV
-955 GNQQHRIQQVY
+955 GNQQRRIQQVY

-977 RLRTKGDP
+977 RLRTDGDP
-985 MLRVLCVLEPFTP
+985 MLRVLCVLEP
-998 PPRTPRSPHDELHLR
+998 LH
-1013 LLRQPRRIPLRP
+1013 
-1025 LLQRG
+1025 
-1030 AGEHPQEGQGGR
+1030 
-1042 RGPVH
+1042 
-1047 PVDRPRDRPARLP
+1047 
-1060 AHPTRTPSPPPRRL
+1060 
-1074 PGHRAPFLSAH
+1074 
-1085 AQQEEPGSTYDDPTG
+1085 
-1100 SGPNTSPPGTPPSS
+1100 
-1114 KPSATTDGPS
+1114 AT
-1124 RSPCTTPARST
+1124 
-1135 NSRPPGTETASSP
+1135 TASSTHAEE
-1148 STAAG
+1148 SA
-1153 PPPRRRPR
+1153 R
-1161 P
+1161 

>member
-1 MKSVAESRDGL
+1 MTTAMQPEVPEGHDVDPAQSAYPAGARPVFAPGAQVRIRDEQWLVKSVAESRDGL

-29 FYSGLDVIEV
+29 FYSGLDRIEV

-47 APDDTSKHAKARLH
+47 VPDETSKHAKARLY

-73 TEHGIALADSFLMDQ
+73 TEHGIALADSFLMDRQ
-88 QQHQLRPAELALS
+88 EHQLRPAELALS

-176 EIPAGRN
+176 ELPAGRN

-195 DTLKSATYGHHL
+195 DTLKSATYAHHL
-207 ENVVWDAVVI
+207 ENITWDSVVI

-225 KGTRNNRLAHRLAEQ
+225 KGTRNNRLARRLAEQ

-289 TKTDREVRDSLRT
+289 TKTDREVRDGLKGKPWAERGDSLPVPAPAT
-302 SPGPNAAPHCRCRLR
+302 PKEVAVLEKLASEWTPGDPSRSSVCADPLVGYNFLKAFLSSHVAL
-317 RRRRKSPSWRSWR
+317 RKSLANRR
-330 ASGPRGPGL
+330 A
-339 LLDLRRSAGRLQLP
+339 
-353 EGFPL
+353 
-358 LPRSPAGILASRR
+358 
-371 TYLDDPKRR
+371 YLDNPKTG
-380 TAKGKGKADTPE
+380 TAKGKAKAAADTPE
-392 RRAALAIESKAL
+392 RRAALAAESKAL
-404 AELETLV
+404 AELEALV

-427 TLKDD
+427 TLKDS

-438 SQRRVV
+438 SECRVV
-444 VFSERVHTLDWLARE
+444 IFSERVHTLDWLAQE
-459 VPERLGFKKKN
+459 VPARLGFKKN
-470 ETKADTARPWK
+470 EVKADATRPWK

-503 IDRFGRREEPVRLLF
+503 VDRFGRLEEPVRLLF

-552 GRIDRYGQAVSPS
+552 GRIDRYGQAVSPEFRALTLTADVPWRRDEE
-565 SGPSTSP
+565 SGEVLTLDDRLVGARLLRREAQAHEIETGEGSAEAVTGLYNDKKEEDRLTRDLIKGGTVERSIKQSQQESGGVLANLLAGANARLADPTAP
-572 PTCPGGATRR
+572 PTT
-582 TARCSRSTT
+582 
-591 GSWAPDCCGAR
+591 
-602 HRHTRSR
+602 
-609 PARAALRPSPAST
+609 
-622 TTRRKRT
+622 
-629 ASPAISSRAALSSA
+629 
-643 PSSSRSRSP
+643 
-652 AESSRVP
+652 
-659 RRRQRPARRPGGP
+659 
-672 PAALGTAPVPEADVP
+672 LGTAPVPEADVP
-687 HVFTNTKAYFHAAM
+687 HVFTDTKAYFHAAM

-710 AALGWKPETAHGR
+710 AALGWKPETAQGR
-723 IEFTPPEDLQ
+723 IEFTPPDDLQ
-733 YRFRALPNSYLKQ
+733 YRFRVLPKSYLEQ

-751 TSKDDGTL
+751 TSKYDGTL
-759 SITFDKQYAADRLED
+759 SITFDKQYAADRLEA
-774 ARNAKQGKTDQT
+774 ARNAKQGKTDRP

-793 SYVSDIHPVLD
+793 SYASDIHPVLD
-804 WVTDKVLARLRYDEA
+804 WVTDKVLAKLQYDEA

-824 RPDTTKAKRID
+824 RPDTAKAKRID
-835 ARLPEALTGPVYL
+835 AALPEALTGPVYL

-860 TVVEWMGVTGLG
+860 TVVEWMAVTGLAAG
-872 EDNPCV
+872 SPRV
-878 WRMDSAFLAACGVGP
+878 WRMDSAFLTACGVGP

-900 PVDPG
+900 PVAPDL
-905 HLQELVP
+905 LQGLVP
-912 AAVDVAEAHLRE
+912 AAVDAAETHLRE

-944 QVWEQDALIAV
+944 QIWEQGALIAV
-955 GNQQHRIQQVY
+955 GNQQRRIQQVY
-966 DTAARRRDLVR
+966 DTAALRRDLVR
-977 RLRTKGDP
+977 RLRTDGDP
-985 MLRVLCVLEPFTP
+985 MLRVLCVLEP
-998 PPRTPRSPHDELHLR
+998 L
-1013 LLRQPRRIPLRP
+1013 
-1025 LLQRG
+1025 
-1030 AGEHPQEGQGGR
+1030 
-1042 RGPVH
+1042 
-1047 PVDRPRDRPARLP
+1047 
-1060 AHPTRTPSPPPRRL
+1060 HPTTS
-1074 PGHRAPFLSAH
+1074 STAH
-1085 AQQEEPGSTYDDPTG
+1085 AKE
-1100 SGPNTSPPGTPPSS
+1100 
-1114 KPSATTDGPS
+1114 SA
-1124 RSPCTTPARST
+1124 R
-1135 NSRPPGTETASSP
+1135 
-1148 STAAG
+1148 
-1153 PPPRRRPR
+1153 
-1161 P
+1161 

>member
-1 MKSVAESRDGL
+1 MTTAMQPEVPEGRDADPAQSAYPAGARPVFAPGAQVRIRHEQWLVKSVSESRDGL

-24 GTDAV
+24 GTDAI

-47 APDDTSKHAKARLH
+47 VPDDTSKHAKARLH

-73 TEHGIALADSFLMDQ
+73 TEHGIALADSFLMDR

-195 DTLKSATYGHHL
+195 DTLKSATYAHHL
-207 ENVVWDAVVI
+207 ENITWDAVVI

-225 KGTRNNRLAHRLAEQ
+225 KGTRNNRLARRLAEQ

-259 AELIRMLDPAAIA
+259 AELIGMLDPAAIA
-272 DPKNYK
+272 DAKNYK

-289 TKTDREVRDSLRT
+289 TKTDREVRDSLKGKPWAERGDSLPVPAPAT
-302 SPGPNAAPHCRCRLR
+302 PKEIAVLEKLASEWTPGDLGRSSVCADPLVGYNFLKAFLSSHVAL
-317 RRRRKSPSWRSWR
+317 RKSLANRR
-330 ASGPRGPGL
+330 A
-339 LLDLRRSAGRLQLP
+339 
-353 EGFPL
+353 
-358 LPRSPAGILASRR
+358 
-371 TYLDDPKRR
+371 YLDDPKRR
-380 TAKGKGKADTPE
+380 TANGKAKAADTPE
-392 RRAALAIESKAL
+392 RRASLAAESKAL
-404 AELETLV
+404 AELEALV

-427 TLKDD
+427 TMKE

-438 SQRRVV
+438 SERRVV
-444 VFSERVHTLDWLARE
+444 IFSERVHTLDWLAQE
-459 VPERLGFKKKN
+459 VPARLGFKKN
-470 ETKADTARPWK
+470 EAKADETRPWK

-503 IDRFGRREEPVRLLF
+503 VDRFGRLEEPVRLLF

-552 GRIDRYGQAVSPS
+552 GRIDRYGQAISPEFRALTLTADVPWRRDEE
-565 SGPSTSP
+565 SGETL
-572 PTCPGGATRR
+572 TLDDRLV
-582 TARCSRSTT
+582 
-591 GSWAPDCCGAR
+591 GAR
-602 HRHTRSR
+602 LLRREAQAHEIETGEGSAEAVTGLYNDKKEEDRLTRDLIKGGTVERSIKQSQQESGGVLAGLLAGAN
-609 PARAALRPSPAST
+609 ARLADP
-622 TTRRKRT
+622 T
-629 ASPAISSRAALSSA
+629 A
-643 PSSSRSRSP
+643 
-652 AESSRVP
+652 
-659 RRRQRPARRPGGP
+659 P
-672 PAALGTAPVPEADVP
+672 PATLGTAPVPEADVP
-687 HVFTNTKAYFHAAM
+687 HVFADTKAYFHAAM

-723 IEFTPPEDLQ
+723 IEFTPPDDLQ
-733 YRFRALPNSYLKQ
+733 YRFRALPKSYLEQ

-751 TSKDDGTL
+751 TSKYDGTL
-759 SITFDKQYAADRLED
+759 SITFDKKYAAHRLEA
-774 ARNAKQGKTDQT
+774 ARNAKQGKTDQP

-793 SYVSDIHPVLD
+793 SYASDIHPVLD
-804 WVTDKVLARLRYDEA
+804 WVTDKVLAKLQYDEA
-819 FVLAY
+819 FVLAFQ
-824 RPDTTKAKRID
+824 PDPVKAKRID
-835 ARLPEALTGPVYL
+835 AALPEALTGPAYL

-860 TVVEWMGVTGLG
+860 TVVEWMAVTGLTAG
-872 EDNPCV
+872 SPRV

-893 DMPGRAQ
+893 GMPGRAQ
-900 PVDPG
+900 PVAPDL
-905 HLQELVP
+905 LQELVP
-912 AAVDVAEAHLRE
+912 AAVDAAETHLRE

-944 QVWEQDALIAV
+944 QVWEQGALIAV
-955 GNQQHRIQQVY
+955 GNQQHRIKQVY

-977 RLRTKGDP
+977 RLRTDGDP
-985 MLRVLCVLEPFTP
+985 MLRVLCVLEP
-998 PPRTPRSPHDELHLR
+998 LHTTT
-1013 LLRQPRRIPLRP
+1013 
-1025 LLQRG
+1025 
-1030 AGEHPQEGQGGR
+1030 A
-1042 RGPVH
+1042 
-1047 PVDRPRDRPARLP
+1047 PAEE
-1060 AHPTRTPSPPPRRL
+1060 
-1074 PGHRAPFLSAH
+1074 SA
-1085 AQQEEPGSTYDDPTG
+1085 
-1100 SGPNTSPPGTPPSS
+1100 
-1114 KPSATTDGPS
+1114 
-1124 RSPCTTPARST
+1124 R
-1135 NSRPPGTETASSP
+1135 
-1148 STAAG
+1148 
-1153 PPPRRRPR
+1153 
-1161 P
+1161 